1 MLRFFFVS
9 DVHGSERCF
18 RKFVNAAKFYSVNVI
33 ILGGDLTGKAIVP
46 ILRASD
52 GTFTYEYMGEKT
64 TLKNEE
70 GLKSTCAV
78 LSDKG
83 YYPYVTDNEEIV
95 ELQADKAKLRDL
107 FLNLMKERLRS
118 WVRFAE
124 ERLKGSNVQCFMSPG
139 NDDPLEI
146 DEALSESET
155 VTNPENK
162 VVTLGGRY
170 EMITLGYTNPTPWN
184 SPREVS
190 EDELAKIVSRL
201 TDSVRNIEHCIFNFH
216 CPPYNTKLDEAPMLT
231 KDLKPVFSGGD
242 LKLQHVGSAAIRK
255 AIEYYQPL
263 LGLHGHIHES
273 RAMEKIGRT
282 VCLNPGSQYQSGILN
297 GAIVQ
302 IDNGRI
308 KNYMFTSG

>member
-1 MLRFFFVS
+1 MLRIFFAS

-46 ILRASD
+46 ILKASD
-52 GTFTYEYMGEKT
+52 GTFIYEYMGEKT
-64 TLKNEE
+64 VVKNEE
-70 GLKSTCAV
+70 GLKKALAM

-83 YYPYVTDNEEIV
+83 YYPYVTNKEEIV
-95 ELQADKAKLRDL
+95 ELQNNKDKLRDL
-107 FLNLMKERLRS
+107 FINLMKERLRS
-118 WVRFAE
+118 WIRLAE
-124 ERLKGSNVQCFMSPG
+124 ERLKESNILCFISPG

-146 DEALSESET
+146 DEVLSESDI
-155 VTNPENK
+155 VVNPENK
-162 VVTLGGRY
+162 LVTIEGKY

-190 EDELAKIVSRL
+190 EEELEKMVLKLIN
-201 TDSVRNIEHCIFNFH
+201 SVRSMEYCIFNFH

-231 KDLKPVFSGGD
+231 KDLKPVFSGGE
-242 LKLQHVGSAAIRK
+242 LKLQHVGSTAIRK
-255 AIEYYQPL
+255 AIEKYQPL

-297 GAIVQ
+297 GAIIQVD
-302 IDNGRI
+302 DNKV